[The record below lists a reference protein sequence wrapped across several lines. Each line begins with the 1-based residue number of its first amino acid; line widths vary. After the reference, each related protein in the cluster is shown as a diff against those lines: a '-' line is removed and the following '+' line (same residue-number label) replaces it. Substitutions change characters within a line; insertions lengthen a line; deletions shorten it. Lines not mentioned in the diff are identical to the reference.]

1 MHIDDRFEP
10 ETIADHENHAPTKV
24 TDRDGEH
31 AAEPLQEV
39 DSPMFVCMQN
49 ELGIGTST
57 EMKPFVPQH
66 GRVRAPVVDFAVVGD
81 PDIADVIRNRRVG
94 FPSGI
99 DDRQTRVEQCIRCR

>member
-66 GRVRAPVVDFAVVGD
+66 GALLAHSAAVHPDPQGQLREGGDQRRELGRVRERGAVQQ
-81 PDIADVIRNRRVG
+81 G
-94 FPSGI
+94 FHA
-99 DDRQTRVEQCIRCR
+99 RLFQ